1 MDKLH
6 KQMLN
11 KKQELDDL
19 KALSEKD
26 LWCQDLDSFINVWN
40 ECLAEEKD
48 VSKKIR
54 GLGRRVS
61 KKIGA
66 GKGGKLQSRLKTDE
80 DYAPRA
86 PKVQK
91 ANPAKGVIRV
101 TPEKSSQKF
110 LNMFAQKQKPKP
122 KLDGYGGDGAEEAS
136 GMSDDDFAAVAV
148 TKDSRAPSE
157 QPGRSKRAAAA
168 KPKNWVMDDDESDSD
183 DDKLLG
189 DVGDMVKGIGM
200 GSTENTVTN
209 GRVSLFAMS
218 QRGSN
223 SGTRPSSS
231 GGLAKGKGK
240 GKASDLTDNDETNY
254 EMLAKP
260 SPHKTAPIPSSN
272 LDSFLSDEDDVV
284 PLPPPT
290 KKAPA
295 AKAAPRPKKALLP
308 KKPAASTSAPPKP
321 ITLSPAAKAYAL
333 KQTKMKPKVQT
344 KKAFISDDDDDDDV
358 AMVEDN
364 SSPPRPAAKRPARAA
379 AVVKAKK
386 PVYVDS
392 DDDEM
397 DDDESAI
404 AVNEDSEDFDDSD

>member
-1 MDKLH
+1 
-6 KQMLN
+6 MLN
-11 KKQELDDL
+11 KKEELDDL

-26 LWCQDLDSFINVWN
+26 LWCQDLDEFMKVWD
-40 ECLAEEKD
+40 ERLAEEKD

-66 GKGGKLQSRLKTDE
+66 GRGGKLQSRLKTDE

-110 LNMFAQKQKPKP
+110 LNMFAQKQKPRP
-122 KLDGYGGDGAEEAS
+122 KLDGYGADGAEEVS
-136 GMSDDDFAAVAV
+136 GMSDDDFAAVVA
-148 TKDSRAPSE
+148 TKDAGAGGE

-168 KPKNWVMDDDESDSD
+168 KPKNWVVDDDESDSG

-200 GSTENTVTN
+200 GSTNNAANN

-218 QRGSN
+218 RRGSS

-231 GGLAKGKGK
+231 SGLAKGKGK
-240 GKASDLTDNDETNY
+240 GKTAELTDNDETNY

-260 SPHKTAPIPSSN
+260 SPHKTAPAPSTN
-272 LDSFLSDEDDVV
+272 LDSFLSDDEDVM
-284 PLPPPT
+284 PLPALT

-308 KKPAASTSAPPKP
+308 KKPTSSTSAPPKP

-333 KQTKMKPKVQT
+333 KQTKMKLKPQT
-344 KKAFISDDDDDDDV
+344 KKALVSDDDEDIVMAD
-358 AMVEDN
+358 DN
-364 SSPPRPAAKRPARAA
+364 SSPPKPAAKRPARAA

-386 PVYVDS
+386 PVYIDS
-392 DDDEM
+392 DDDE
-397 DDDESAI
+397 SAMVI
-404 AVNEDSEDFDDSD
+404 NDDSEDFDDSE

>member
-1 MDKLH
+1 
-6 KQMLN
+6 MLN

-26 LWCQDLDSFINVWN
+26 LWCQDLDDFITVW
-40 ECLAEEKD
+40 EERLAEEKD

-80 DYAPRA
+80 EYAPRA

-110 LNMFAQKQKPKP
+110 LNMFAQKQKPNP
-122 KLDGYGGDGAEEAS
+122 KLDSYGGDGAEEGS
-136 GMSDDDFAAVAV
+136 GMSDDDFAAVAA

-157 QPGRSKRAAAA
+157 QPAGGRSKRAAAA
-168 KPKNWVMDDDESDSD
+168 KPKNWVVDEESDSD

-200 GSTENTVTN
+200 SSTDNTTTN

-218 QRGSN
+218 RRGSS

-231 GGLAKGKGK
+231 SGLPKGKGK
-240 GKASDLTDNDETNY
+240 SKAADLTDNDETNY

-260 SPHKTAPIPSSN
+260 SPHKSAPAPSAN
-272 LDSFLSDEDDVV
+272 LDSFLSDEDDDIA
-284 PLPPPT
+284 LPAPT

-295 AKAAPRPKKALLP
+295 AKTAPRPKKALLP
-308 KKPAASTSAPPKP
+308 KKTAASTSAPKP

-333 KQTKMKPKVQT
+333 KQTKMKLKPQT
-344 KKAFISDDDDDDDV
+344 KKVLVSDDDDDDVVIAD
-358 AMVEDN
+358 DN
-364 SSPPRPAAKRPARAA
+364 SLPPKPAPRRPARAA

-386 PVYVDS
+386 PVYIDS
-392 DDDEM
+392 E
-397 DDDESAI
+397 DDDESAMV
-404 AVNEDSEDFDDSD
+404 VNDESEDFDDSD

>member
-1 MDKLH
+1 
-6 KQMLN
+6 MLN

-26 LWCQDLDSFINVWN
+26 LWCQDLDEFIKVWN
-40 ECLAEEKD
+40 ERLAEEKD

-66 GKGGKLQSRLKTDE
+66 GKGGKLQSRLKIDD

-86 PKVQK
+86 PKIQK
-91 ANPAKGVIRV
+91 ANPAKGTIRV

-122 KLDGYGGDGAEEAS
+122 KLDSYGGDGVEEGS
-136 GMSDDDFAAVAV
+136 GMSDDDFAAVAA
-148 TKDSRAPSE
+148 TNDSRVPSE
-157 QPGRSKRAAAA
+157 QPAAGRSKRAAAA
-168 KPKNWVMDDDESDSD
+168 KPKNWVVDEEESDSD

-189 DVGDMVKGIGM
+189 DVGDMVKGIGV
-200 GSTENTVTN
+200 GTTDSTATN

-218 QRGSN
+218 HRGSS

-231 GGLAKGKGK
+231 NGLPKGKGK
-240 GKASDLTDNDETNY
+240 GKAADLTDNDETNY

-260 SPHKTAPIPSSN
+260 SPHKTAPAPSAN
-272 LDSFLSDEDDVV
+272 LDSFLSDDDDIA
-284 PLPPPT
+284 LPAPT

-295 AKAAPRPKKALLP
+295 AKAAPRPKKALVP
-308 KKPAASTSAPPKP
+308 KKSAASTSAPPKP
-321 ITLSPAAKAYAL
+321 TTLSPAAKAYAL
-333 KQTKMKPKVQT
+333 KQNKMKLKPQT
-344 KKAFISDDDDDDDV
+344 KKALVSEDDDGDV
-358 AMVEDN
+358 VMAEDN
-364 SSPPRPAAKRPARAA
+364 SPPPKPAARRPARAA
-379 AVVKAKK
+379 AGVKAKK
-386 PVYVDS
+386 PIYIDS

-397 DDDESAI
+397 DVDDDESAI
-404 AVNEDSEDFDDSD
+404 VVNEASEDFDDSD

>member
-1 MDKLH
+1 VDKLH

-19 KALSEKD
+19 KALNEKD
-26 LWCQDLDSFINVWN
+26 LWCQDLDEFMKVWD
-40 ECLAEEKD
+40 ERLAEEKD

-122 KLDGYGGDGAEEAS
+122 KLDGYGGDGAGEAS
-136 GMSDDDFAAVAV
+136 GMSDDDFAAVVA
-148 TKDSRAPSE
+148 TKDSRAASE
-157 QPGRSKRAAAA
+157 QPGRSKRTAAA
-168 KPKNWVMDDDESDSD
+168 KPKNWVVDDDESDSD

-189 DVGDMVKGIGM
+189 DVGDMVKGIGI
-200 GSTENTVTN
+200 GSTGNAVTN

-218 QRGSN
+218 RRGSS

-231 GGLAKGKGK
+231 SGLPKGKGK
-240 GKASDLTDNDETNY
+240 GRAAELTDDETNY

-260 SPHKTAPIPSSN
+260 SPHKTAPAPIAN
-272 LDSFLSDEDDVV
+272 LDSFLSDEDDVT
-284 PLPPPT
+284 PLPAPT
-290 KKAPA
+290 KKATVS
-295 AKAAPRPKKALLP
+295 KAVPRPKKALLP
-308 KKPAASTSAPPKP
+308 KKSVPSTSGPPKP

-333 KQTKMKPKVQT
+333 KQNKMKLKPET
-344 KKAFISDDDDDDDV
+344 KKAFISDDDDDDVVIAD
-358 AMVEDN
+358 DD
-364 SSPPRPAAKRPARAA
+364 SSPPKPVARRPSRAA

-386 PVYVDS
+386 PLYIDS
-392 DDDEM
+392 DDDESAM
-397 DDDESAI
+397 IVDD
-404 AVNEDSEDFDDSD
+404 DSEDFDASD

>member
-1 MDKLH
+1 
-6 KQMLN
+6 MLN

-26 LWCQDLDSFINVWN
+26 LWCQDLDKFIEVWN
-40 ECLAEEKD
+40 ERLAEEKD

-66 GKGGKLQSRLKTDE
+66 GKGGKLQSRLKTDD

-91 ANPAKGVIRV
+91 ANPAKGVIKV
-101 TPEKSSQKF
+101 APEKSSQKF
-110 LNMFAQKQKPKP
+110 LNMFAQKPKPKP
-122 KLDGYGGDGAEEAS
+122 KLDDYGGDGAEEGS
-136 GMSDDDFAAVAV
+136 GMSDDDFAAVAA
-148 TKDSRAPSE
+148 TKNSPASSE
-157 QPGRSKRAAAA
+157 QPAGGRSKRAAAA
-168 KPKNWVMDDDESDSD
+168 KPKNWVVDEESDSD

-200 GSTENTVTN
+200 GSTDTTATS

-218 QRGSN
+218 RRGSS

-231 GGLAKGKGK
+231 GGLPKSKGK
-240 GKASDLTDNDETNY
+240 GKAADLTDNDETNY

-260 SPHKTAPIPSSN
+260 SPHKTAPAASTN
-272 LDSFLSDEDDVV
+272 LDSFLSDEDHDIA
-284 PLPPPT
+284 LPAPT
-290 KKAPA
+290 KKANI

-333 KQTKMKPKVQT
+333 KQNKMKLKPQT
-344 KKAFISDDDDDDDV
+344 KKALVTDDDDDDIIM
-358 AMVEDN
+358 AEGN
-364 SSPPRPAAKRPARAA
+364 SPPPKPAARRPARAA

-386 PVYVDS
+386 PVYIDS

-397 DDDESAI
+397 DVDDDESAI
-404 AVNEDSEDFDDSD
+404 IVNEDSDDFDNSD

>member
-1 MDKLH
+1 VDKLH
-6 KQMLN
+6 KQMSN

-26 LWCQDLDSFINVWN
+26 LWCQDLDEFMRVWD
-40 ECLAEEKD
+40 ERLAEEKD

-80 DYAPRA
+80 DYAPRV

-122 KLDGYGGDGAEEAS
+122 KIDGYGGDGAGEAS
-136 GMSDDDFAAVAV
+136 GMSDDDFAAVAA
-148 TKDSRAPSE
+148 TKDSRAASE
-157 QPGRSKRAAAA
+157 QHGRSKRAAAV
-168 KPKNWVMDDDESDSD
+168 KPKNWVVNDNESDSD

-189 DVGDMVKGIGM
+189 DVGDMVKGIGI
-200 GSTENTVTN
+200 GSTGSAATN

-218 QRGSN
+218 RRGSS

-231 GGLAKGKGK
+231 SGLPKGKGK
-240 GKASDLTDNDETNY
+240 GRAAELTDDETNY

-260 SPHKTAPIPSSN
+260 SPHKTASAPIAN
-272 LDSFLSDEDDVV
+272 LDSFLSDEDDVI
-284 PLPPPT
+284 PLPAPT
-290 KKAPA
+290 KKAIVS
-295 AKAAPRPKKALLP
+295 KAAPRPKKALLP
-308 KKPAASTSAPPKP
+308 KKSAPSTSGPLKP

-333 KQTKMKPKVQT
+333 KQNKMKLKPET
-344 KKAFISDDDDDDDV
+344 KKVFISDDDDDDV
-358 AMVEDN
+358 VIADN
-364 SSPPRPAAKRPARAA
+364 YSSPPKPVAKRPARAA

-386 PVYVDS
+386 PLYIDS
-392 DDDEM
+392 D
-397 DDDESAI
+397 DDDESAMI
-404 AVNEDSEDFDDSD
+404 VNDDSEDFDASD

>member
-1 MDKLH
+1 
-6 KQMLN
+6 MLN

-26 LWCQDLDSFINVWN
+26 LWCQDLDEFIKVWD
-40 ECLAEEKD
+40 ERLAEEKD

-66 GKGGKLQSRLKTDE
+66 GKGGKLQSRLKTDD

-110 LNMFAQKQKPKP
+110 LNMFAQRQKPKP
-122 KLDGYGGDGAEEAS
+122 KLDNYGGDGAEEGS
-136 GMSDDDFAAVAV
+136 GMSDDDFAAVAA
-148 TKDSRAPSE
+148 TKDSRVPSE
-157 QPGRSKRAAAA
+157 QPAGGRSKRAAAA
-168 KPKNWVMDDDESDSD
+168 KPKNWVVKEESDSD

-200 GSTENTVTN
+200 GNTDTSATN

-218 QRGSN
+218 RRGSS

-231 GGLAKGKGK
+231 SGLPKGKGK
-240 GKASDLTDNDETNY
+240 GKAADLTDNDETNY

-260 SPHKTAPIPSSN
+260 SPHKTAPAPSAN
-272 LDSFLSDEDDVV
+272 LDSFLSDEDDIA
-284 PLPPPT
+284 LSAPT
-290 KKAPA
+290 KKVPV

-308 KKPAASTSAPPKP
+308 KKPATSTSAPKP

-333 KQTKMKPKVQT
+333 KQNKMKLKPESKNALV
-344 KKAFISDDDDDDDV
+344 SDDDDDDV
-358 AMVEDN
+358 VIAKDN
-364 SSPPRPAAKRPARAA
+364 SSPKPAARRPARAA

-386 PVYVDS
+386 PVYIDS

-397 DDDESAI
+397 DVDGDESAI
-404 AVNEDSEDFDDSD
+404 VVNEDSEDFDGSD